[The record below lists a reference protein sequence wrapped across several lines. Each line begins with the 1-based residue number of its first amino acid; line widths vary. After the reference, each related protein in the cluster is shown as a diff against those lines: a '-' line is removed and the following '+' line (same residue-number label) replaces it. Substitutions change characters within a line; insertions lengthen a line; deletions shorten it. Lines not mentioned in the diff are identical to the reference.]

1 MSAAAPAFS
10 VVPFDRRPI
19 PAAVFEA
26 LAYSAFIAAASLAF
40 LAGWLTLE
48 GAMVLTVGLL
58 ASLIVLSWVHL
69 GRGRHPVFL
78 FLCTLMLFQGGK
90 LIAYC
95 LGAEA
100 DPMRIVIMTPNPFYI
115 SRSGQATT
123 LLSLALSAVCLYAP
137 SRWMYRPLPPPD
149 TRSVQKYLP
158 YLYVVLLVGIPVL
171 LYKNYSYY
179 QMAQAHGGYTF
190 VFFHQPDLVAK
201 VPFLIRAASAVAF
214 PVFLAIYTFETRK
227 LRLAVTTILYFA
239 ATAALLLLGSRAAVF
254 QMIATL
260 WYITRVKS
268 RGRPKMFR
276 IVVGVVAL
284 AILATSIREMRENP
298 DNPELSAKV
307 FSVLTDEV
315 RYQGSSLDVTQ
326 FVVEYHQSLRPYAG
340 SYLLHELLAHYITYD
355 PAHYSRGTLLD
366 CDVAV
371 LLNPYAFSL
380 GLGTGGSFV
389 GEAYLMGGLAGV
401 ALVSLMLGA
410 GLSGLHSMNA
420 TAKGLF
426 LGATLV
432 YSLIWLPRGTMLPWL
447 SSFSRNML
455 LVGLLAI
462 GWGVYSLIVSI
473 RHNPANYEATPNEAP
488 AP

>member
-19 PAAVFEA
+19 PAAVFEV
-26 LAYSAFIAAASLAF
+26 LACSAFIAAASLAF

-95 LGAEA
+95 LGADA

-123 LLSLALSAVCLYAP
+123 LLSLAISAVCLYAP

-171 LYKNYSYY
+171 LYKNYGFY

-190 VFFHQPDLVAK
+190 VFSHQRDLVAK
-201 VPFLIRAASAVAF
+201 MPFLIRAASALTF
-214 PVFLAIYTFETRK
+214 PVFVAIYTFETRK

-239 ATAALLLLGSRAAVF
+239 
-254 QMIATL
+254 
-260 WYITRVKS
+260 
-268 RGRPKMFR
+268 R
-276 IVVGVVAL
+276 IVLGVLML
-284 AILATSIREMRENP
+284 AILATSIREIRENP
-298 DNPELSAKV
+298 ENPELSTRV
-307 FSVLTDEV
+307 FSVLTDELNF
-315 RYQGSSLDVTQ
+315 QGYSLDVTQ
-326 FVVEYHQSLRPYAG
+326 VTVEYSQRLRRYVA
-340 SYLLHELLAHYITYD
+340 SYLLHELWSSYTTYD
-355 PAHYSRGTLLD
+355 PAHYSPGTLLD
-366 CDVAV
+366 FDVSV

-380 GLGTGGSFV
+380 GIGTGGSFV
-389 GEAYLMGGLAGV
+389 GEAYLIGGLAGV
-401 ALVSLMLGA
+401 ALISLLLGA
-410 GLSGLHSMNA
+410 GLAVLHSMNA
-420 TAKGLF
+420 TARGLF

-432 YSLIWLPRGTMLPWL
+432 YSVIWLPRGSMLSWL
-447 SSFSRNML
+447 SAFSRNML

>member
-19 PAAVFEA
+19 PAAVFEV
-26 LAYSAFIAAASLAF
+26 LACSAFIAAASLAF

-95 LGAEA
+95 LGADR
-100 DPMRIVIMTPNPFYI
+100 DPLRIVIMTPNPFYV
-115 SRSGQATT
+115 SRSGQATP
-123 LLSLALSAVCLYAP
+123 LLGRALSAVCLSAP

-158 YLYVVLLVGIPVL
+158 YLYVVLLVGIPLL
-171 LYKNYSYY
+171 LYKNYSFY

-190 VFFHQPDLVAK
+190 LFSNQRELVAK
-201 VPFLIRAASAVAF
+201 MPFLVRSASALAF
-214 PVFLAIYTFETRK
+214 PVFVATYTFETRK
-227 LRLAVTTILYFA
+227 LRLAVATILYFA
-239 ATAALLLLGSRAAVF
+239 ATAALLLLGSRGAVF

-268 RGRPKMFR
+268 RGRPKTFR
-276 IVVGVVAL
+276 IVVGVLML
-284 AILATSIREMRENP
+284 AILATSLREMRENP
-298 DNPELSAKV
+298 DNPELSTRV
-307 FSVLTDEV
+307 FSVLTDELNF
-315 RYQGSSLDVTQ
+315 QGYSLDVTQ
-326 FVVEYHQSLRPYAG
+326 VTVEYSQRLRRYVA
-340 SYLLHELLAHYITYD
+340 SYLLHELWSSYTTYD
-355 PAHYSRGTLLD
+355 PAHYSPGTLLD
-366 CDVAV
+366 FDVSV
-371 LLNPYAFSL
+371 LLNPYAFIL
-380 GLGTGGSFV
+380 GIGTGGSFV

-420 TAKGLF
+420 TA
-426 LGATLV
+426 
-432 YSLIWLPRGTMLPWL
+432 
-447 SSFSRNML
+447 
-455 LVGLLAI
+455 
-462 GWGVYSLIVSI
+462 
-473 RHNPANYEATPNEAP
+473 
-488 AP
+488 